1 MSKNFKLILAIFYIA
16 ILVFFL
22 YVLFSNL
29 EVNRLNDFVYYKE
42 LQRSIEN
49 FVFDNLFYNILLFSL
64 FSIIWVSLLGFGS
77 PLLIISGIFFG
88 KWIGTIVSVISIAV
102 GALVLYSIASFFFND
117 LVNRIFKKRFS
128 NYISLFKKNEFYYFF
143 IFRFVG
149 GLGIPFGLQNILPV
163 IFDMKKLNYFLS
175 SVLGFIP
182 SFFVWNTIGSGLNEY
197 IEKSDSFSFIDLIL
211 SREIFLPIIL
221 FIFLIISSIIVKKKI
236 FNA

>member
-88 KWIGTIVSVISIAV
+88 KWIGTIASVISIAV

-197 IEKSDSFSFIDLIL
+197 IEKSDSFIL
-211 SREIFLPIIL
+211 SI
-221 FIFLIISSIIVKKKI
+221 
-236 FNA
+236 

>member
-49 FVFDNLFYNILLFSL
+49 FVFDNLLYNILLFSL

-197 IEKSDSFSFIDLIL
+197 IEKSDNFSFIELIL
-211 SREIFLPIIL
+211 SREIFLPILL
-221 FIFLIISSIIVKKKI
+221 FILLIISSIIVKKKI

>member
-211 SREIFLPIIL
+211 SREIFLSIIF

>member
-197 IEKSDSFSFIDLIL
+197 IEKSDNFSFIELIL
-211 SREIFLPIIL
+211 SREIFLPILL
-221 FIFLIISSIIVKKKI
+221 FILLIISSIIVKKKI

>member
-88 KWIGTIVSVISIAV
+88 KWIGTIASVISIAV

-211 SREIFLPIIL
+211 SREIFLPILL
-221 FIFLIISSIIVKKKI
+221 FILLIISSIIVKKKI

>member
-77 PLLIISGIFFG
+77 PLLIISGIFF
-88 KWIGTIVSVISIAV
+88 
-102 GALVLYSIASFFFND
+102 L
-117 LVNRIFKKRFS
+117 
-128 NYISLFKKNEFYYFF
+128 E
-143 IFRFVG
+143 
-149 GLGIPFGLQNILPV
+149 
-163 IFDMKKLNYFLS
+163 
-175 SVLGFIP
+175 
-182 SFFVWNTIGSGLNEY
+182 SGLAQ
-197 IEKSDSFSFIDLIL
+197 LHQ
-211 SREIFLPIIL
+211 
-221 FIFLIISSIIVKKKI
+221 
-236 FNA
+236 

>member
-1 MSKNFKLILAIFYIA
+1 MSKNLKIILAIFYIA

-88 KWIGTIVSVISIAV
+88 KWIGTIASVISIAV

-211 SREIFLPIIL
+211 SREIFLPILL
-221 FIFLIISSIIVKKKI
+221 FILLIISSIIVKKKI

>member
-88 KWIGTIVSVISIAV
+88 KWIGTIASVISIAV

-128 NYISLFKKNEFYYFF
+128 NYIIFFKKNEFYYFF
-143 IFRFVG
+143 IF
-149 GLGIPFGLQNILPV
+149 
-163 IFDMKKLNYFLS
+163 
-175 SVLGFIP
+175 
-182 SFFVWNTIGSGLNEY
+182 
-197 IEKSDSFSFIDLIL
+197 
-211 SREIFLPIIL
+211 
-221 FIFLIISSIIVKKKI
+221 
-236 FNA
+236 

>member
-197 IEKSDSFSFIDLIL
+197 IEKSDSFSFIELIL
-211 SREIFLPIIL
+211 SREIFLPILL
-221 FIFLIISSIIVKKKI
+221 FILLIISSIIVKKKI